1 MKTVTELT
9 AEELALVQAAREK
22 VEQDKL
28 AKQKEIN
35 RRVEEQKQTAMKR
48 MLVGEQQ
55 VKAVN
60 DFFKDFK
67 SGEFEVV
74 NYPLTKEMGVK
85 DHETGDWH
93 FREDYIVNSAFIQHK
108 EVKTQIRVE
117 EHFVYSSG
125 YRHSSNKGYKMFCYL
140 LDGNRAYSKASTIEE
155 KVLNCINSKKARQ
168 TEDEIRESFINDLI
182 TTQPIQDAKIDKAYI
197 SGNYVPSTNGIK
209 IEYQN
214 GTLVKCT
221 VYVNEGVAI
230 LSIHSTEFPKPKV
243 EGETV
248 MDKLNFISKLEF

>member
-22 VEQDKL
+22 AEQDKL
-28 AKQKEIN
+28 AKQEEINKEI
-35 RRVEEQKQTAMKR
+35 EHQKQLAMKR
-48 MLVGEQQ
+48 MLMGEQQ

-74 NYPLTKEMGVK
+74 DYPIKQEMSVK
-85 DHETGDWH
+85 DYQTGDYY

-108 EVKTQIRVE
+108 EVKTQIKVM
-117 EHFVYSSG
+117 EHFVSTRFSSK
-125 YRHSSNKGYKMFCYL
+125 NKGYKMFCSL
-140 LDGNRAYSKASTIEE
+140 LDGNRAYSKSSTIEE

-168 TEDEIRESFINDLI
+168 TAEEIRESFINELI
-182 TTQPIQDAKIDKAYI
+182 TTQPIPNAKISKTWISSNYI
-197 SGNYVPSTNGIK
+197 SSPHGIE
-209 IEYQN
+209 IIYEN
-214 GTLVKCT
+214 RTRVKCSINVT
-221 VYVNEGVAI
+221 EAGEAI
-230 LSIHSTEFPKPKV
+230 LSVFSTEFPKPKL